1 MERTPL
7 THHVLELPGLQK
19 HGRSNKTLT
28 GKRPV
33 PNTSRN
39 CKVVLTIK
47 FSMGK
52 VEWLARQRREIEG
65 GVAEMAK
72 LTANQQWAIAL
83 AWATLQWV
91 PHWVI

>member
-1 MERTPL
+1 MERAPL

-28 GKRPV
+28 GKRTV

-47 FSMGK
+47 FSIGK